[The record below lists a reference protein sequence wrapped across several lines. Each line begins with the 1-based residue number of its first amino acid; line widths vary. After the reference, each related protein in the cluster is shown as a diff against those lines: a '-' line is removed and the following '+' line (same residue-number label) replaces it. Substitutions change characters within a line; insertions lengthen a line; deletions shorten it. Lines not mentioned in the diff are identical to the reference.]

1 MYNTATKK
9 EDRVDITLTKKGLI
23 IYCAILIALDL
34 LSTFLVARADLG
46 TFLQYEINPLMR
58 WAFLQYGWVA
68 FLFYPIIPLGLYFI
82 LIITGFWLLRRRMI
96 LRGYFYFLFTYI
108 NIHLL
113 VVINNLALWIGLS
126 CK

>member
-58 WAFLQYGWVA
+58 WAFLQY
-68 FLFYPIIPLGLYFI
+68 
-82 LIITGFWLLRRRMI
+82 
-96 LRGYFYFLFTYI
+96 
-108 NIHLL
+108 
-113 VVINNLALWIGLS
+113 
-126 CK
+126 